1 MKNKHKHAVNL
12 EHKSS
17 IENNELNASMVPKLQ
32 ISWKEHGCVS
42 ARVRVPSVAKKSNE
56 C

>member
-17 IENNELNASMVPKLQ
+17 TENNELNASMVPKLQ
-32 ISWKEHGCVS
+32 ISWKGTWVCEYASLSPQCS
-42 ARVRVPSVAKKSNE
+42 TKK
-56 C
+56 